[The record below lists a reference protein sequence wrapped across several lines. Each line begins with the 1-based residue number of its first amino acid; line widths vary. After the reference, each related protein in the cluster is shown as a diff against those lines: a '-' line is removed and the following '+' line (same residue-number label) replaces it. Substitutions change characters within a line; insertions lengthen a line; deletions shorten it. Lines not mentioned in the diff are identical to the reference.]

1 MPSSPPRASLFP
13 ALLKYWRGQRGLS
26 QLDLALAAD
35 VSARHIS
42 FLETGRSTPSADMV
56 LRLSAAFDLPLRHV
70 NALLESAGHPPAYRE
85 LAPGGALP
93 DEIAGALRMMKAH
106 HEPFPLLV
114 IDRAYDVLDLND
126 GARVLLGSLLAEAGQ
141 GAARPNLVRLTFDPR
156 VRPLLLNFDE
166 IGRALLSRLQR
177 EALSD
182 RGDERLRELLDEV
195 LAMPTV
201 SARWR
206 HADLS
211 LPSSPTLL
219 VRLRAGDRELS
230 FLAMVTVLQAPQ
242 RVALDELR
250 IETWFPADDATAAAC
265 RALQPA
271 SR

>member
-35 VSARHIS
+35 VSARHVS
-42 FLETGRSTPSADMV
+42 FLETGRSTPSPEMV
-56 LRLSAAFDLPLRHV
+56 LRLAAALDVPLRHV

-85 LAPGGALP
+85 LAPGAALP
-93 DEIAGALRMMKAH
+93 DEIAGALRLMKEH

-114 IDRAYDVLDLND
+114 VDRFYDVLDLND
-126 GARVLLGSLLAEAGQ
+126 GARAILGPLLAELGPDPAP
-141 GAARPNLVRLTFDPR
+141 PNLVRLTFDPR
-156 VRPLLLNFDE
+156 VRPLLANFDE
-166 IGRALLSRLQR
+166 IGRALLWRLQR
-177 EALSD
+177 EVLAD
-182 RGDERLRELLDEV
+182 RGDERLRELLDET

-201 SARWR
+201 SERWR
-206 HADLS
+206 DADLS

-230 FLAMVTVLQAPQ
+230 FLIMVTVLQAPQ

-250 IETWFPADDATAAAC
+250 IETWFPADDATAAVC
-265 RALQPA
+265 RALQPGP
-271 SR
+271 R